1 MARITVAERG
11 ATIDPLKHSQPLGAA
26 LVFLGLAGAM
36 PIMHGSMGCAS
47 FSKALLTRHFNE
59 PIPLQTTAISEVTA
73 VFGSGE
79 SLVATLD
86 AIRKKQRPEIIGLL
100 TTGVTEVSGED
111 VGGRLRAYLA
121 AWADADAAAE
131 GDADAAPLIVGVST
145 PDFVGGLSDGWS
157 AALEALIRAVIPADE
172 LDLGDPDEMAEDLDD
187 RAEGRTALLAAS
199 ASPAAA
205 HPAPVGHTAV
215 PDQPVTRR
223 SGATGAT
230 GATGS
235 AGGDGSPDLVAVLA
249 GPGLTAA
256 DLDELAELVRSFG
269 LTPLLV
275 PDLSSSV
282 DGHLAPAWQP
292 TTTGGTTVADLRRLP
307 DVRAVVVAGG
317 CASAAGELLSAR
329 TGARLLTHRH
339 LSGLTEMDALVS
351 ELMSLSGQSAPRSV
365 RRARER
371 LADGLLDA
379 HFVLGGVR
387 VAIAA
392 EPDVLVAAG
401 CLLRDVGAE
410 IVTAMA
416 PTSAAVLGDAPFDEV
431 VVGDLAEFATRAR
444 AARAELVVGSSH
456 LREIAYRL
464 GAAFLPLGF
473 PIFDRLGATLAGT
486 AGYTGSLRLLI
497 DAANRVLDHAHGAGA
512 HGAGHAASHHAAA
525 DHGHASDGHASDG
538 HPSHGLADSPVRPGT
553 ASTGSALEGG
563 RSAEDLP
570 RPPRATAEPDELDDL
585 FQESPC

>member
-1 MARITVAERG
+1 MARIVTTERG

-26 LVFLGLAGAM
+26 MVFLGLAGSM

-47 FSKALLTRHFNE
+47 FAKALLTRHFNE

-79 SLVATLD
+79 SMVATLD

-111 VGGRLRAYLA
+111 IGGQLRAYLA
-121 AWADADAAAE
+121 AWADADADTGAAAE
-131 GDADAAPLIVGVST
+131 AGVEADAAPLIVGVST
-145 PDFVGGLSDGWS
+145 PDFIGGLSDGWS

-172 LDLGDPDEMAEDLDD
+172 LVLGDPDELAEDLDD
-187 RAEGRTALLAAS
+187 RDEGRTALLAAS
-199 ASPAAA
+199 AASPPRPADAVRAIPAAA
-205 HPAPVGHTAV
+205 SVRTTTAHTHPAV

-223 SGATGAT
+223 SGATGE
-230 GATGS
+230 TGS
-235 AGGDGSPDLVAVLA
+235 AGEEGTPDLVAVLA

-256 DLDELAELVRSFG
+256 DLDELAELIRSFG
-269 LTPLLV
+269 FTPLLV

-307 DVRAVVVAGG
+307 RARAVVAAGG
-317 CASAAGELLSAR
+317 CAAPAGELLAAR
-329 TGARLLTHRH
+329 TGARLFTHPH

-351 ELMSLSGQSAPRSV
+351 ELMSLSARTAPTMV

-392 EPDVLVAAG
+392 EPDTLVAAG
-401 CLLRDVGAE
+401 SLLRDVGAE

-416 PTSAAVLGDAPFDEV
+416 PTYAPVLDDTPFDEV
-431 VVGDLAEFATRAR
+431 VLGDLTEFTTRAR
-444 AARAELVVGSSH
+444 AAGAQLVVGSSH
-456 LREIAYRL
+456 LREVAHRL
-464 GAAFLPLGF
+464 GAAYLPVGF
-473 PIFDRLGATLAGT
+473 PIVDRLGAALAGT
-486 AGYTGSLRLLI
+486 AGYTGSLRLLL
-497 DAANRVLDHAHGAGA
+497 DAANRVLDHT
-512 HGAGHAASHHAAA
+512 AASHGAA
-525 DHGHASDGHASDG
+525 
-538 HPSHGLADSPVRPGT
+538 SHGTAGHGTGGHSAAGHGT
-553 ASTGSALEGG
+553 ASTESAASGG
-563 RSAEDLP
+563 WSETDLP
-570 RPPRATAEPDELDDL
+570 HQARATAYPDELDDL